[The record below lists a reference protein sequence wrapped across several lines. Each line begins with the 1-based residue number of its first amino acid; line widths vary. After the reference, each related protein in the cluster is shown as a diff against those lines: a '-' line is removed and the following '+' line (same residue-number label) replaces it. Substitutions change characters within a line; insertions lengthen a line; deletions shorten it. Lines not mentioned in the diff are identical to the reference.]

1 MHTIITFLEHLHV
14 DVPFGGGG
22 KSIDLI
28 NSPQGASL
36 TVTPNRRELFKCFN
50 YTFKNN

>member
-28 NSPQGASL
+28 NSPQKASL
-36 TVTPNRRELFKCFN
+36 TATPNRREVFKLFN
-50 YTFKNN
+50 YAFKHD

>member
-22 KSIDLI
+22 KSLDLI
-28 NSPQGASL
+28 NSPQRPLL
-36 TVTPNRRELFKCFN
+36 TATPNRRELFKSFN
-50 YTFKNN
+50 YQFKQG